1 LARLVRVIVSPE
13 KQVLVRSQL
22 LADNVFRNRYVPD
35 IDKAKM
41 DLGLEIT
48 VPLVDAIRLSVPA

>member
-1 LARLVRVIVSPE
+1 VSPE